1 MSLASLHR
9 LSLLIGSSLQRERE
23 CAAFMDWLRSEVG
36 PRRAALF
43 VAAPGRESLIPA
55 AASGFRKP
63 PRGVLPAGHDPWS
76 WLEAQKLSLPRGER
90 YALPILLEGELFG
103 LLAVVSAQKG
113 EALSE
118 EQRLLDLAL
127 AYLAPILRN
136 IEHYENVERTVEER
150 FRTLAETTAT
160 AIFVYSGEKFIYANR
175 ATEELTG
182 YTAAELLAM
191 RFWDVVHPDFREMIR
206 QRGLARQRGEPIPSR
221 YEFKI
226 VRKDGEERWVDF
238 TAGKIEWQG
247 QPAAIGSAFDI
258 TERKAAETRL
268 RSVVE
273 QVPLVTYTESSK
285 DRRTIFISPQIQA
298 LSGYTPEEWINDPNL
313 WKEIIHPDDRPRVV
327 AEDERTNQSGKP
339 FRVEYRLIARSGE
352 IRWVRDEA
360 VLIRDESGAPL
371 YWQGFML
378 DITERKQADEALRE
392 QEERFR
398 AYIERASDYIF
409 TLDPQGNF
417 TFVNDAMC
425 AALGY
430 REQDLLG
437 KPALTVAAPEAR
449 QEAAQTLQRIWDG
462 ETVDYM
468 DLPVHTRG
476 GKTLLVQIRGRAF
489 YRNGQLVETLHIARD
504 ITLQRQVEEA
514 LKESEEKFKTLF
526 HSANDAIFLMN
537 HTTFLDCNATTE
549 KIFQC
554 SRDQIVGRSPVDFS
568 PEYQPDGRLSSE
580 SAAEKIEAAFAG
592 KPQFFEWLH
601 THLDGTPFHAE
612 VSLNRVFV
620 GGEFVL
626 QAIVRDITAR
636 KHHEREL
643 EAQAMLAQALGESLE
658 LQPLLER
665 LLEAARHAIP
675 AAEKGSVLLLEAD
688 GRLRVRALN
697 GYGDPRLKEFAFA
710 SDSGYSAR
718 AARERRPLLI
728 ADVRAD
734 PEIRYDGEIEEA
746 RQIHGA
752 IAAPLL
758 IQERIIGVLSLD
770 STRKDAFTQEDLNH
784 LVGFAASA
792 ALVIENARLFEV
804 ERRQRQMAEQLSRA
818 LEAGASLTALLDFD
832 LVLDR
837 LLESVEQVIPF
848 DGANIMLLE
857 RESGKVRIARLRSY
871 RHLDEKGQQAIQN
884 LSFDLETTENLRW
897 LYENKQPLVIPDTA
911 QYPGW
916 IPVENVYTRSWVGA
930 PILINNQVEAFFS
943 LDHLMPN
950 FFTDEHCLLLQAF
963 AGQASLAL
971 QNARLFE
978 ETRRRADELAGLYE
992 SAEALAGKTSLEE
1005 VLQAITQGV
1014 VRLFGATGAGLYL
1027 YDPLTQTL
1035 EVKLATHA
1043 TIPLGTRL
1051 VLGEGLAGKV
1061 AQSRRIMRIEDY
1073 MRWEGRS
1080 PKYDGI
1086 PVRAVMEAPLIYQD
1100 ELLGVLVVHET
1111 GESERKFTEADER
1124 LLSLFAVQTAA
1135 AIQNARLF
1143 EETRR
1148 RAEEITSL
1156 LNASL
1161 SLSTLDLQ
1169 ETLHIIGERAR
1180 SLFRADGC
1188 RIFLLEPD
1196 NKTLRCVLA
1205 LAESEVA
1212 FADLTIPL
1220 GYGVTGH
1227 VALTGEAE
1235 IVNDM
1240 LNDPRAQTVPGTEEE
1255 PEAMMFAPLKSGEKT
1270 IGVISIRRI
1279 GSDRPFQP
1287 NDLDLLQ
1294 AFASLAASAVSNARL
1309 FEEIQA
1315 RLQELEI
1322 LQTLSTSLRQAHHME
1337 EMLPLFIQYA
1347 AQVVN
1352 AAAGSIYLWEEASGE
1367 WVSRGWMTTDGHW
1380 QTDTADLRHR
1390 PGEGVTGW
1398 VGEHG
1403 EIYVTTDWRA
1413 DPTNQPLPHE
1423 VEFIQ
1428 NLTGGISLPLKAE
1441 EHIIGVLHLWYAERR
1456 EFSAEDKRLLTAIA
1470 DMAGN
1475 AIQRAR
1481 LHEETTQ
1488 QVKRLTALRDIDRAI
1503 ASSFDLNLVFTF
1515 LLNGVLT
1522 QLNADAADIL
1532 LFDSHTNMLYQAA
1545 KRGFRSA
1552 RLSNLHLRLDESLA
1566 GRAARTR
1573 QLVTIPDLKA
1583 AGEAFT
1589 PSQLPEGEN
1598 FKAYYA
1604 YPLVVKGEL
1613 KGVLEVFHRAPLF
1626 VTSNWLDFFET
1637 LAGQAAIAI
1646 DNARLFENLERS
1658 NFELMMAYDETI
1670 EGWSR
1675 ALDLRDKETE
1685 GHTRRV
1691 TELTLK
1697 LAAQLGIPPA
1707 DMAHIRRGA
1716 LLHDIGKMGVPD
1728 SILFKDDTLTSR
1740 EWEIMRQHPVH
1751 AYEMLSPI
1759 AYLKPALDIPYC
1771 HHEKW
1776 DGTGYPQGL
1785 KGEQIPLAAR
1795 IFAVVD
1801 VYDALT
1807 SDRPYRPAWT
1817 KEQALE
1823 YIREQTGKHFDP
1835 QVAAAFL
1842 NLIEFE
1848 G

>member
-9 LSLLIGSSLQRERE
+9 LSLLLGSSLERERE
-23 CAAFMDWLRSEVG
+23 CAAFMDWLRTEVA

-55 AASGFRKP
+55 AASGFRERL
-63 PRGVLPAGHDPWS
+63 RGVLPAGHDPWN
-76 WLEAQKLSLPRGER
+76 WLEAQKMSLPRGER

-103 LLAVVSAQKG
+103 LLAVISAKKG

-150 FRTLAETTAT
+150 TAQLRQSEARFRTLAETTAT
-160 AIFVYSGEKFIYANR
+160 AIFVYSGEKFIYVNH

-182 YTAAELLAM
+182 YTAEELLAM
-191 RFWDVVHPDFREMIR
+191 RFWDVVHPDFQEMIR
-206 QRGLARQRGEPIPSR
+206 QRGLARQRGEPVPSR

-226 VRKDGEERWVDF
+226 MRKDGVERWVDF

-258 TERKAAETRL
+258 TERKAADIRL

-285 DRRTIFISPQIQA
+285 DGSTLFISPQIQT
-298 LSGYTPEEWINDPNL
+298 LSGYISEEWINDPNL
-313 WKEIIHPDDRPRVV
+313 WKKVLHPDDRSRVI
-327 AEDERTNQSGKP
+327 AEDDRTNHKGEP

-360 VLIRDESGAPL
+360 VLIRDEGGAPL
-371 YWQGFML
+371 YWQGFIL
-378 DITERKQADEALRE
+378 DITERKRAEDALDENRSYLKAVLNSVNDAVFVDDADTGEIIDVNPSMCEMYGYTYEEALRTP
-392 QEERFR
+392 
-398 AYIERASDYIF
+398 I
-409 TLDPQGNF
+409 G
-417 TFVNDAMC
+417 
-425 AALGY
+425 
-430 REQDLLG
+430 DLSLG
-437 KPALTVAAPEAR
+437 KPPYSQA
-449 QEAAQTLQRIWDG
+449 
-462 ETVDYM
+462 
-468 DLPVHTRG
+468 
-476 GKTLLVQIRGRAF
+476 
-489 YRNGQLVETLHIARD
+489 
-504 ITLQRQVEEA
+504 EA
-514 LKESEEKFKTLF
+514 LEWLRKTRE
-526 HSANDAIFLMN
+526 
-537 HTTFLDCNATTE
+537 T
-549 KIFQC
+549 
-554 SRDQIVGRSPVDFS
+554 G
-568 PEYQPDGRLSSE
+568 
-580 SAAEKIEAAFAG
+580 
-592 KPQFFEWLH
+592 PQVFEWLAKHKDGH
-601 THLDGTPFHAE
+601 TFWVE
-612 VSLNRVFV
+612 VSTRFVVIGGKNRFV
-620 GGEFVL
+620 VV
-626 QAIVRDITAR
+626 VRDITAR
-636 KHHEREL
+636 KHHERQL
-643 EAQAMLAQALGESLE
+643 EAQAMLARALGESLE

-697 GYGDPRLKEFAFA
+697 GYNDPRLKEFAFA

-734 PEIRYDGEIEEA
+734 PKIRYDGEIEEA

-770 STRKDAFTQEDLNH
+770 STRKNAFTQEDLDH

-792 ALVIENARLFEV
+792 ALVIENARLFE
-804 ERRQRQMAEQLSRA
+804 
-818 LEAGASLTALLDFD
+818 
-832 LVLDR
+832 
-837 LLESVEQVIPF
+837 
-848 DGANIMLLE
+848 
-857 RESGKVRIARLRSY
+857 
-871 RHLDEKGQQAIQN
+871 
-884 LSFDLETTENLRW
+884 
-897 LYENKQPLVIPDTA
+897 
-911 QYPGW
+911 
-916 IPVENVYTRSWVGA
+916 
-930 PILINNQVEAFFS
+930 
-943 LDHLMPN
+943 
-950 FFTDEHCLLLQAF
+950 
-963 AGQASLAL
+963 
-971 QNARLFE
+971 
-978 ETRRRADELAGLYE
+978 
-992 SAEALAGKTSLEE
+992 
-1005 VLQAITQGV
+1005 
-1014 VRLFGATGAGLYL
+1014 
-1027 YDPLTQTL
+1027 
-1035 EVKLATHA
+1035 
-1043 TIPLGTRL
+1043 
-1051 VLGEGLAGKV
+1051 
-1061 AQSRRIMRIEDY
+1061 
-1073 MRWEGRS
+1073 
-1080 PKYDGI
+1080 
-1086 PVRAVMEAPLIYQD
+1086 
-1100 ELLGVLVVHET
+1100 
-1111 GESERKFTEADER
+1111 
-1124 LLSLFAVQTAA
+1124 
-1135 AIQNARLF
+1135 
-1143 EETRR
+1143 ETRR
-1148 RAEEITSL
+1148 RAEETASL

-1161 SLSTLDLQ
+1161 SLSSLDLQ
-1169 ETLHIIGERAR
+1169 ETLHTIGQRAR
-1180 SLFRADGC
+1180 HLFAADGC

-1196 NKTLRCVLA
+1196 GKTLRCVLA

-1212 FADLTIPL
+1212 FADLRIEL
-1220 GYGVTGH
+1220 GQGVTGH

-1255 PEAMMFAPLKSGEKT
+1255 PEAIMFAPLKSGEKT
-1270 IGVISIRRI
+1270 IGVISIRRV
-1279 GSDRPFQP
+1279 GSDRPFPP
-1287 NDLDLLQ
+1287 NDLDLLK

-1367 WVSRGWMTTDGHW
+1367 WVSQGWMTTDGHW

-1398 VGEHG
+1398 VGERG

-1413 DPTNQPLPHE
+1413 DATNQPLPHE
-1423 VEFIQ
+1423 VEVIQ

-1441 EHIIGVLHLWYAERR
+1441 EHIIGILHLWYTERR

-1522 QLNADAADIL
+1522 QLNADATDIL
-1532 LFDSHTNMLYQAA
+1532 LFDSRTNTLYQAA

-1552 RLSNLHLRLDESLA
+1552 RLSNVHLRLDESLA
-1566 GRAARTR
+1566 GRAALTR
-1573 QLVTIPDLKA
+1573 QLVAIPDFKA

-1658 NFELMMAYDETI
+1658 NFELMLAYDETI

-1697 LAAQLGIPPA
+1697 LAAQLGVPSA
-1707 DMAHIRRGA
+1707 DLVHIRRGA
-1716 LLHDIGKMGVPD
+1716 LLHDIGKVGVPD
-1728 SILFKDDTLTSR
+1728 KILLKEGHLTDE
-1740 EWEIMRQHPVH
+1740 EWAIMRQHPQF
-1751 AYEMLSPI
+1751 AYDMLAPI
-1759 AYLKPALDIPYC
+1759 QYLRPALDIPWC

-1776 DGTGYPQGL
+1776 DGTGYPRGL
-1785 KGEQIPLAAR
+1785 QSEQIPLAAR
-1795 IFAVVD
+1795 IFAVAD

-1835 QVAAAFL
+1835 QVTAAFL
-1842 NLIEFE
+1842 SLIESE
-1848 G
+1848 E

>member
-1 MSLASLHR
+1 
-9 LSLLIGSSLQRERE
+9 
-23 CAAFMDWLRSEVG
+23 
-36 PRRAALF
+36 
-43 VAAPGRESLIPA
+43 
-55 AASGFRKP
+55 
-63 PRGVLPAGHDPWS
+63 
-76 WLEAQKLSLPRGER
+76 
-90 YALPILLEGELFG
+90 
-103 LLAVVSAQKG
+103 
-113 EALSE
+113 
-118 EQRLLDLAL
+118 
-127 AYLAPILRN
+127 
-136 IEHYENVERTVEER
+136 
-150 FRTLAETTAT
+150 
-160 AIFVYSGEKFIYANR
+160 
-175 ATEELTG
+175 
-182 YTAAELLAM
+182 
-191 RFWDVVHPDFREMIR
+191 
-206 QRGLARQRGEPIPSR
+206 
-221 YEFKI
+221 
-226 VRKDGEERWVDF
+226 
-238 TAGKIEWQG
+238 
-247 QPAAIGSAFDI
+247 
-258 TERKAAETRL
+258 
-268 RSVVE
+268 
-273 QVPLVTYTESSK
+273 
-285 DRRTIFISPQIQA
+285 
-298 LSGYTPEEWINDPNL
+298 
-313 WKEIIHPDDRPRVV
+313 
-327 AEDERTNQSGKP
+327 
-339 FRVEYRLIARSGE
+339 
-352 IRWVRDEA
+352 
-360 VLIRDESGAPL
+360 
-371 YWQGFML
+371 
-378 DITERKQADEALRE
+378 
-392 QEERFR
+392 
-398 AYIERASDYIF
+398 
-409 TLDPQGNF
+409 
-417 TFVNDAMC
+417 
-425 AALGY
+425 
-430 REQDLLG
+430 
-437 KPALTVAAPEAR
+437 
-449 QEAAQTLQRIWDG
+449 
-462 ETVDYM
+462 
-468 DLPVHTRG
+468 
-476 GKTLLVQIRGRAF
+476 
-489 YRNGQLVETLHIARD
+489 
-504 ITLQRQVEEA
+504 
-514 LKESEEKFKTLF
+514 
-526 HSANDAIFLMN
+526 
-537 HTTFLDCNATTE
+537 
-549 KIFQC
+549 
-554 SRDQIVGRSPVDFS
+554 
-568 PEYQPDGRLSSE
+568 
-580 SAAEKIEAAFAG
+580 
-592 KPQFFEWLH
+592 
-601 THLDGTPFHAE
+601 
-612 VSLNRVFV
+612 
-620 GGEFVL
+620 
-626 QAIVRDITAR
+626 
-636 KHHEREL
+636 
-643 EAQAMLAQALGESLE
+643 
-658 LQPLLER
+658 
-665 LLEAARHAIP
+665 
-675 AAEKGSVLLLEAD
+675 
-688 GRLRVRALN
+688 
-697 GYGDPRLKEFAFA
+697 
-710 SDSGYSAR
+710 
-718 AARERRPLLI
+718 
-728 ADVRAD
+728 
-734 PEIRYDGEIEEA
+734 
-746 RQIHGA
+746 
-752 IAAPLL
+752 
-758 IQERIIGVLSLD
+758 
-770 STRKDAFTQEDLNH
+770 
-784 LVGFAASA
+784 
-792 ALVIENARLFEV
+792 
-804 ERRQRQMAEQLSRA
+804 
-818 LEAGASLTALLDFD
+818 
-832 LVLDR
+832 
-837 LLESVEQVIPF
+837 
-848 DGANIMLLE
+848 
-857 RESGKVRIARLRSY
+857 
-871 RHLDEKGQQAIQN
+871 
-884 LSFDLETTENLRW
+884 
-897 LYENKQPLVIPDTA
+897 
-911 QYPGW
+911 
-916 IPVENVYTRSWVGA
+916 
-930 PILINNQVEAFFS
+930 
-943 LDHLMPN
+943 
-950 FFTDEHCLLLQAF
+950 
-963 AGQASLAL
+963 
-971 QNARLFE
+971 
-978 ETRRRADELAGLYE
+978 
-992 SAEALAGKTSLEE
+992 
-1005 VLQAITQGV
+1005 
-1014 VRLFGATGAGLYL
+1014 
-1027 YDPLTQTL
+1027 
-1035 EVKLATHA
+1035 
-1043 TIPLGTRL
+1043 
-1051 VLGEGLAGKV
+1051 
-1061 AQSRRIMRIEDY
+1061 
-1073 MRWEGRS
+1073 
-1080 PKYDGI
+1080 
-1086 PVRAVMEAPLIYQD
+1086 
-1100 ELLGVLVVHET
+1100 
-1111 GESERKFTEADER
+1111 SERKFTEADER